1 VCKEFY
7 HFARF
12 ELRIR
17 KEVIKPNDIY
27 IKKNTL
33 LKQNQMEESLKID
46 NDSYYVLKI
55 Y

>member
-1 VCKEFY
+1 LDYRALFLSKLVCKEFY

-33 LKQNQMEESLKID
+33 LKQNQMEEA
-46 NDSYYVLKI
+46 
-55 Y
+55 